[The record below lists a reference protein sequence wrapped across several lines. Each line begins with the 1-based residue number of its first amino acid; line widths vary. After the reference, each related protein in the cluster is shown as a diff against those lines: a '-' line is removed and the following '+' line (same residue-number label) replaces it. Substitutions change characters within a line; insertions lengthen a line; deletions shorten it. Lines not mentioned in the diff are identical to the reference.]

1 MGLYDA
7 VTDINHLAQNMVA
20 SFVDR
25 KTMIEDLQRENL
37 RRVKEVNDLLKGF
50 QTEHSERKAE
60 VTQSLE
66 SFTKGLHK
74 EVNKLKESFRK
85 EMEGFRRENRERR
98 DEVGELVAAVK
109 EMRSSVARARGGA
122 RRVSTHS
129 LAEIGSKKR
138 ARRAKGK

>member
-25 KTMIEDLQRENL
+25 KAMIEDLPRENL

-50 QTEHSERKAE
+50 QREHSEKKAE

-66 SFTKGLHK
+66 SFTKNLHK
-74 EVNKLKESFRK
+74 EVNKLMES
-85 EMEGFRRENRERR
+85 FRRENRERR

-129 LAEIGSKKR
+129 LAEIGSKRK